1 MNNPAFE
8 EKEVKLANTALA
20 RALWPYI
27 RPYAWMLLVSS
38 FLALAV
44 TGFELIIPLLIQKAL
59 DGFILPAGPVPGT
72 RFFGIEF
79 TTFKGFGLL
88 FLGLVLAEFGI
99 SFFQTL
105 FMEYTG
111 QKIILNLR
119 CRLFSHMSRLPVAYF
134 DKNASGRLVSRV
146 ASDIENMNE
155 MFTSVLIFMAKD
167 MVLMAGGIAAM
178 IYLAPGAALPLAGTV
193 PIILAAAILFSR
205 AARGAFRTI
214 RQKIGEINHQ
224 FSEAVTGIK
233 VIQTIP
239 AGPAFIRRFNRLN
252 RAHFRAALFQ
262 IKLFALFMPFIG
274 FMATAMTAGMLWKG
288 GSSVMENAMTIGEL
302 TAALTYIKIF
312 FRPLRELAEKFNLL
326 QNALASGERIVT
338 VLNQHPAGA
347 TGHAPLKT
355 APNPIDNITRV
366 EFNHIR
372 FSYQKGTPVLQ
383 DISFCLEQGKSL
395 GIAGRTGAGKSSI
408 INLLTGFYPPDSGR
422 ILINGTDLGRLD
434 IAAVRARTALVMQDP
449 ILFSGTIRDNIRPW
463 GTDLGDALLESALD
477 KAGCRFLSEKFK
489 GLDTELKEGGSPLSS
504 GEKQLVCIARA
515 FAVDPDLIIF
525 DEATSYMDSASEQ
538 AIHQAMEKLLYNR
551 MSILIAHRLSTI
563 RNCDTIL
570 LLSKGTIREQGSH
583 QELVDLGGEYF
594 HLLQKE
600 NI

>member
-1 MNNPAFE
+1 
-8 EKEVKLANTALA
+8 
-20 RALWPYI
+20 
-27 RPYAWMLLVSS
+27 
-38 FLALAV
+38 
-44 TGFELIIPLLIQKAL
+44 
-59 DGFILPAGPVPGT
+59 
-72 RFFGIEF
+72 
-79 TTFKGFGLL
+79 
-88 FLGLVLAEFGI
+88 
-99 SFFQTL
+99 
-105 FMEYTG
+105 
-111 QKIILNLR
+111 
-119 CRLFSHMSRLPVAYF
+119 
-134 DKNASGRLVSRV
+134 
-146 ASDIENMNE
+146 
-155 MFTSVLIFMAKD
+155 
-167 MVLMAGGIAAM
+167 
-178 IYLAPGAALPLAGTV
+178 
-193 PIILAAAILFSR
+193 
-205 AARGAFRTI
+205 
-214 RQKIGEINHQ
+214 
-224 FSEAVTGIK
+224 
-233 VIQTIP
+233 
-239 AGPAFIRRFNRLN
+239 
-252 RAHFRAALFQ
+252 
-262 IKLFALFMPFIG
+262 
-274 FMATAMTAGMLWKG
+274 
-288 GSSVMENAMTIGEL
+288 MENALNIGEL
-302 TAALTYIKIF
+302 TAILTYIKIF

-338 VLNQHPAGA
+338 VLNQRPAGT